1 MSATPVVPEVD
12 PWSDEFTRIQRD
24 DDRSTLQH
32 DIETL
37 AAEQFA
43 EQQAADEAAAAEEE
57 ARIAAEQPP
66 VVVPVVDP
74 EVAGPKVTNYPDG
87 SSVTV
92 EKTSRGWKA
101 ELDLGF
107 PGATKEVFY
116 GSTKDEMWQNL
127 AVAKLNATKKI
138 REQNRQIKLGVPP
151 KQPVAQ
157 TPIAAPVARPPLTAD
172 QIVSLKQKFDQNPDA
187 ALAEWHE
194 LRTGRSIETLVQQAD
209 AGAQARDEG
218 ILTEVATA
226 FVEAHP
232 DYHRTQENYRTILAY
247 VAKNKLSQILTTTN
261 HDAIVTALVRSGEW
275 TANNLDEAYE
285 DLRESGL
292 LEVKPVAPTP
302 VEPVAPVQVVAAT
315 PSAPAPAPAAPV
327 PASSAVPPR
336 VTRQPRAGF
345 GIRPSET
352 TSVPVPSSTESP
364 SAKQLDDLDDDAI
377 AQLMAGVRQSH
388 FGKR

>member
-12 PWSDEFTRIQRD
+12 PWSDEFTHIQRD
-24 DDRSTLQH
+24 EDRGSLQN
-32 DIETL
+32 DIEAL

-66 VVVPVVDP
+66 VVVPVAEP
-74 EVAGPKVTNYPDG
+74 EVSGPKVTSYPDG
-87 SSVTV
+87 SSVIV

-101 ELDLGF
+101 ELDLGL

-151 KQPVAQ
+151 KHPVQA
-157 TPIAAPVARPPLTAD
+157 IAAPVAPQPLTAD
-172 QIVSLKQKFDQNPDA
+172 QIVALKQKLEQNPDA
-187 ALAEWHE
+187 GFAEWIQ

-209 AGAQARDEG
+209 AGFQAREEN
-218 ILTEVATA
+218 ILSDTATA
-226 FVEAHP
+226 FVASHP
-232 DYHRTQENYRTILAY
+232 EYHKSDENFRTMVAY
-247 VAKNKLSQILTTTN
+247 VAKNKLGKILDNQNQDTILTE
-261 HDAIVTALVRSGEW
+261 LVRSGEW

-302 VEPVAPVQVVAAT
+302 VEPVAPVQAAT
-315 PSAPAPAPAAPV
+315 PSVPAAPAPVAPV
-327 PASSAVPPR
+327 PASPAR
-336 VTRQPRAGF
+336 VTRTQRAGF

-352 TSVPVPSSTESP
+352 TSVPVPSSTEPP
-364 SAKQLDDLDDDAI
+364 SAKQLDDLDDAAI

>member
-1 MSATPVVPEVD
+1 MSATPVVPAVED
-12 PWSDEFTRIQRD
+12 PWSDEFTHVQRD
-24 DDRSTLQH
+24 EDRGTLLN
-32 DIETL
+32 DIEAL

-43 EQQAADEAAAAEEE
+43 EQQAADEAAAAEE
-57 ARIAAEQPP
+57 AALVAAEQPVP
-66 VVVPVVDP
+66 VAVVPEP
-74 EVAGPKVTNYPDG
+74 EVAGPKATNYPDG
-87 SSVTV
+87 SSVTI

-151 KQPVAQ
+151 KQPVA
-157 TPIAAPVARPPLTAD
+157 IAAPVAPQPLTAD
-172 QIVSLKQKFDQNPDA
+172 QIVALKQKLEQNPDA
-187 ALAEWHE
+187 GFAEWIQ

-209 AGAQARDEG
+209 AGFQAREEN
-218 ILTEVATA
+218 ILSETATA
-226 FVEAHP
+226 FVVSHP
-232 DYHRTQENYRTILAY
+232 DYHKSDENFRTMIAY
-247 VAKNKLSQILTTTN
+247 VAKNKLGEILTAKNQDT
-261 HDAIVTALVRSGEW
+261 ILTALVRSGEW

-315 PSAPAPAPAAPV
+315 PSAPAPAAPV
-327 PASSAVPPR
+327 PASPAVPPR

-352 TSVPVPSSTESP
+352 TSVPVPSSTEPP
-364 SAKQLDDLDDDAI
+364 SAKQLDDLDDAAI